1 MKTSIGRRRRRETLR
16 ADKLRTV
23 YQKGPKQH
31 QKRPDFA
38 SESYTGKPARPL
50 AKGHHHSLSSSLKLL
65 GLVAAA
71 ATQRKL
77 RPSLLGWCCRSR
89 RGGASLRKDDAQL
102 TNGYK
107 PAKVNLTNLVII
119 TIWIAPKIF
128 LLFRNFWRGPFK
140 VGIFRFA
147 ISRSVCADCGTQEIQ
162 GTEN

>member
-128 LLFRNFWRGPFK
+128 LLFRNFWRGPFGQK
-140 VGIFRFA
+140 CF
-147 ISRSVCADCGTQEIQ
+147 SKDSK
-162 GTEN
+162 